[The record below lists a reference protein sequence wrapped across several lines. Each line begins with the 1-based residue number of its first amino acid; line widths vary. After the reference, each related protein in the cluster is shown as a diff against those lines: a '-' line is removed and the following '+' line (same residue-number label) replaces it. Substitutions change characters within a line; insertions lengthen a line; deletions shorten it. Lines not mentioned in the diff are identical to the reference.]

1 MSAEQLIQ
9 SDPGRPR
16 DPGAAVLVR
25 PSRLVSTCWFLG
37 KNLLGWVL
45 ILSSWVTGLLSPIPI
60 GFFLFLLGFGLIW
73 FPGKRRLT
81 AQILSGRP
89 VPHDSRVF
97 RFGLAALAVVLPTL
111 LIVYLVKAFHV
122 HYQLTDWVI
131 ALLALVYVAA
141 TGLTL
146 FFGLP
151 MILLFNR
158 ALALVPP
165 GRRKARPWLRRH
177 GIELL
182 PPRRRRRRTEPGEAM
197 TDSSDENIIEID
209 QRHQDAAWGA
219 WAKVRK
225 WSRRGAGVLVTLVIF
240 AWILKP
246 VLKNWDQVKDRVG
259 QTDWSRVLLAS
270 AMFAAFLFVFRAMS
284 WRRILAGFGYRL
296 PVAPATRIWSASE
309 LARYLPGVI
318 WQVVGRVYLVRPY
331 GVSAAACSTSQI
343 LELTIFLLANVL
355 LAVGCLTWF
364 GFKQMHET
372 ARAWLV
378 LVSLLAPVLLVVLH
392 PKIFYG
398 ATNAILAR
406 MGRPPVVQRLRFRV
420 LLALLGWAMLGLLWQ
435 SLAIWFMTTGPLH
448 LQFTKWWAVGGPY
461 CLAWCAGFLAFWAQ
475 GGLGVREL
483 VFVAAMQVTLPPAV
497 RRQFPD
503 PKVLLGYLAFL
514 SVLLRLWATAGELM
528 LATVSSLADVHGFL
542 GRPDA
547 PGRVVAPSHQP
558 MRSTRGS
565 PDSAGV

>member
-1 MSAEQLIQ
+1 MAVERLIQ
-9 SDPGRPR
+9 SDARRPR
-16 DPGAAVLVR
+16 DPGAAVLLR
-25 PSRLVSTCWFLG
+25 PSRFASTCWFLG

-45 ILSSWVTGLLSPIPI
+45 ILGSWVTGLLSPIPI
-60 GFFLFLLGFGLIW
+60 GFFLFLVGFGLIW
-73 FPGKRRLT
+73 FPGKRRWT
-81 AQILSGRP
+81 ARILSGRP

-97 RFGLAALAVVLPTL
+97 RFGLAVTAVVLPTL
-111 LIVYLVKAFHV
+111 LIVYLVKAFHL
-122 HYQLTDWVI
+122 HYRLTPWIVV
-131 ALLALVYVAA
+131 LLALVYVAA

-165 GRRKARPWLRRH
+165 ARRKARPWLRRR

-182 PPRRRRRRTEPGEAM
+182 PPRRRRRRSEPGEAM
-197 TDSSDENIIEID
+197 TDSTDQNIIEID

-219 WAKVRK
+219 WAKLQK
-225 WSRRGAGVLVTLVIF
+225 WSRRVAGLVITLVIF

-259 QTDWSRVLLAS
+259 QTDWSWVLAAS
-270 AMFAAFLFVFRAMS
+270 AMFAVFLFVFRAMS

-355 LAVGCLTWF
+355 LAIGCLTWF
-364 GFKQMHET
+364 GFKEMHET

-378 LVSLLAPVLLVVLH
+378 LVSLLAPVLLAALH
-392 PKIFYG
+392 PRVFYG
-398 ATNAILAR
+398 ATNAVLRRI
-406 MGRPPVVQRLRFRV
+406 GRQPVERRLSFRV
-420 LLALLGWAMLGLLWQ
+420 LIALLGWAMLGLLWQ
-435 SLAIWFMTTGPLH
+435 SMAIWLVTTQPLH
-448 LQFTKWWAVGGPY
+448 LQFTKWWVVGGAY
-461 CLAWCAGFLAFWAQ
+461 CLAWCAGFLAFWAP
-475 GGLGVREL
+475 GGLGVREF
-483 VFVAAMQVTLPPAV
+483 VFVAAMQHILPTRV
-497 RRQFPD
+497 QTQFTD
-503 PKVLLGYLAFL
+503 RNVLLGFLAFL

-542 GRPDA
+542 GRPNA
-547 PGRVVAPSHQP
+547 PGRTPLPPVQP
-558 MRSTRGS
+558 IRSGRGS